1 MPQTE
6 GERRNVESGTQKA
19 SGRQVFYRVKTHSLE
34 HEHILSGIIK
44 CPVCGSGMYGNVN
57 RKKHPDGSY
66 YKDYFYYACKHRK
79 LVGGHRCTYKRQWN
93 EDRINAEVEE
103 IIRKFVKNPKV

>member
-1 MPQTE
+1 MLSDGIHEAIISEEMWNQAH
-6 GERRNVESGTQKA
+6 RK
-19 SGRQVFYRVKTHSLE
+19 RQETGVLQVKTHSPL

-57 RKKHPDGSY
+57 RKKHPDRGY

-79 LVGGHRCTYKRQWN
+79 LVDGHAVLIKDSGMRTGLMQQL
-93 EDRINAEVEE
+93 
-103 IIRKFVKNPKV
+103 RKLSANL